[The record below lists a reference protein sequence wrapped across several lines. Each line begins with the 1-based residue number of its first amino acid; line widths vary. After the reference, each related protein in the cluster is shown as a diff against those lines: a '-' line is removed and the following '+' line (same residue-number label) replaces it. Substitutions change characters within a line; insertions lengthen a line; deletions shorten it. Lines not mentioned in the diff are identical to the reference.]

1 MKAAAFSNTLVAAAY
16 AAFPD
21 AARRQ
26 LLLLRTLI
34 LETASNT
41 EGVGILEETL
51 KWGEPAYLTSVS
63 KSGSTIRLG
72 WNNKHPQQVAM
83 YFNCKTTLV
92 ERFRTA
98 FAKDFKFEGNR
109 ALLLEIEQPLLVDEL
124 RLCVHAA
131 LTYHCKKSP

>member
-1 MKAAAFSNTLVAAAY
+1 MKAAAFSNTQMAAAY
-16 AAFPD
+16 ATFPD

-34 LETASNT
+34 LETAANT
-41 EGVGILEETL
+41 EGVGILEEAL

-72 WNNKHPQQVAM
+72 WNKKRPQQVAM

-109 ALLLEIEQPLLVDEL
+109 ALLLEIGQPLLVDEL
-124 RLCVHAA
+124 RLCVEAA
-131 LTYHCKKSP
+131 LTYHCKKLP